1 MFDTFCRIDFGQQG
15 REMINDTAFLEL
27 LERQRTG
34 WTLEQ
39 PFYLDAD
46 IFEFERNAWMTRQW
60 MLMAHVAELP
70 VKGSHIVR
78 DLFGE
83 SIVIVRA
90 GDDDVRAYFNVCTHR
105 GSQLCK
111 VDGRAPLLV
120 CPYHAWS
127 FKLTGELQS
136 RADVPVDVDPA
147 GLGLHPVPVHL
158 VEGLIFCALPG
169 DSLPDPV
176 SALDALAPALSQH
189 GIKRARI
196 AARKSYPTNANWKL
210 VLENAFECYHCRG
223 AHPEYTRANGHV
235 QVTGMRDAAK
245 AESWADEVSG
255 WQGAIAEASGF
266 DMKFRDIGDLDRM
279 ACSVTRHP
287 IGRGRSTLSQDGAP
301 VSKLMGAFA
310 DYDGGETQFRFGR
323 LSFASAANDY
333 VTLVQIQPRGA
344 QQTDMVLT
352 WLVDAEADPGLDVD
366 AVQWMWDVTTIQD
379 KRIIEDNAAGIR
391 SSAYR
396 PGPYTPL
403 EDETAAFVQ
412 TYRAEMRALAQ
423 LNACGR
429 N

>member
-1 MFDTFCRIDFGQQG
+1 MFDDA
-15 REMINDTAFLEL
+15 EFLSL
-27 LERQRTG
+27 LDRQRPG

-39 PFYLDAD
+39 PFYLDED
-46 IFEFERNAWMTRQW
+46 IFAFEREAWMSRQW
-60 MLMAHVAELP
+60 MLMAHSAELP
-70 VKGSHIVR
+70 AKGSHIVR
-78 DLFGE
+78 ELFGE

-105 GSQLCK
+105 GSRLCK
-111 VDGRAPLLV
+111 ADGRAPLLV

-136 RADVPVDVDPA
+136 RADVPADVDPA

-169 DSLPDPV
+169 DNLPDPGP
-176 SALDALAPALSQH
+176 ALDALAPALRHH

-223 AHPEYTRANGHV
+223 AHPEYTSANGHV

-245 AESWADEVSG
+245 AESWTGEVAG
-255 WQGAIAEASGF
+255 WQGVIAEAHGF
-266 DMKFRDIGDLDRM
+266 DMKLRDAGALDRL
-279 ACSVTRHP
+279 AYSVTRHP
-287 IGRGRSTLSQDGAP
+287 IGHSRRTLSRDGSP
-301 VSKLMGAFA
+301 VSTLMGAFGE
-310 DYDGGETQFRFGR
+310 YDGGETQFRFGR

-352 WLVDAEADPGLDVD
+352 WLVDADADPAIDVEPI
-366 AVQWMWDVTTIQD
+366 QWMWDVTTIQD
-379 KRIIEDNAAGIR
+379 KRIIEDNAAGVR
-391 SSAYR
+391 SCAYR
-396 PGPYTPL
+396 PGPYTAL
-403 EDETAAFVQ
+403 EDETAAFIR
-412 TYRAEMRALAQ
+412 TYRAEMRALA
-423 LNACGR
+423 ASDVEAGA
-429 N
+429 